1 MIAVLTTALLSAA
14 LSSLCVFATA
24 WYLYQHHLR
33 EQLEATIR
41 SRVDELGVVI
51 EARVKA
57 GIMNAVDE
65 LTSVDSLSRTVTR
78 NQDQF
83 LRSMFGIRPRTDPK
97 S

>member
-1 MIAVLTTALLSAA
+1 MIAVLATALISAI

-33 EQLEATIR
+33 ELLEATIR
-41 SRVDELGVVI
+41 ERVDELGGVI
-51 EARVKA
+51 ESRVKA

-65 LTSVDSLSRTVTR
+65 LTSVDALSRTVTR
-78 NQDQF
+78 SQDQI
-83 LRSMFGIRPRTDPK
+83 LNSMFGIRPRSGPK